1 MLDVEAITVQYASAD
16 RLITAVHR
24 LSFSVSRGERVVV
37 LGPSGCG
44 KTTLLKAI
52 AGFLDPV
59 EGTIRLDD
67 QPTRGPGPDRIM
79 VFQEFDQLMPWKT
92 VAGNVAFPL
101 LVTGRFDRDEARL
114 RALAS
119 LARVGLIDFAD
130 AYPHTLSGGMKQR
143 VALAR
148 ALALEPALLLM
159 DEPLAALDAL
169 TRSGMQEEIL
179 RLWREARFAMLFVTH
194 SIDEAMMMGQRILV
208 LSARP
213 GRIKAEFK
221 LDPMPDGQGP
231 QFMALRD
238 QIQALVLAGDD
249 PAPAP
254 G

>member
-1 MLDVEAITVQYASAD
+1 
-16 RLITAVHR
+16 
-24 LSFSVSRGERVVV
+24 
-37 LGPSGCG
+37 
-44 KTTLLKAI
+44 
-52 AGFLDPV
+52 
-59 EGTIRLDD
+59 
-67 QPTRGPGPDRIM
+67 
-79 VFQEFDQLMPWKT
+79 
-92 VAGNVAFPL
+92 VAFPL